1 MSQRSRITRSTLWGL
16 PILNLVFGLGLCI
29 IHAHAETVDPAAE
42 GEAMGAWDRISSG
55 PVHWSAM
62 DKVLFFA
69 LVMLALEILKFLCYN
84 SGGTKENSHFARF
97 CSFFNG
103 KYPLNNQSCFCFITV
118 MM

>member
-42 GEAMGAWDRISSG
+42 GDAMGAWDRIASG
-55 PVHWSAM
+55 PLHWSAM

-84 SGGTKENSHFARF
+84 SGGTKEILVAPESLLF
-97 CSFFNG
+97 SFQSTAST
-103 KYPLNNQSCFCFITV
+103 NNLVFV
-118 MM
+118 